1 MKIVST
7 EIFVLADPPPGP
19 DEAAY
24 QLPSPGAWPPRIRE
38 LACLRIH
45 TDEGLTGLSEIF
57 SVPGGV
63 AKAVLDGPEFV
74 SGTASG
80 GRGSNP
86 AGAPLEAP
94 L

>member
-45 TDEGLTGLSEIF
+45 TDEGLTGLS
-57 SVPGGV
+57 
-63 AKAVLDGPEFV
+63 
-74 SGTASG
+74 
-80 GRGSNP
+80 
-86 AGAPLEAP
+86 
-94 L
+94 